1 MITDSVLKTHSSRW
15 ELVQDSLS
23 SLFPKEKVVSSWVQ
37 LSAFGADSS
46 KEIAQRLSWEHFH
59 LLPLFNLQSFE
70 KVFLSNLV
78 WKNCFDEIVFLAIIL
93 EVQIWCIYSQQ
104 LWMLSKVDHTR
115 YQQMICWPQIPA
127 DQVAKSTKYPDER
140 FTRDNIVVCQ
150 SVFKLCHHQ
159 IVANLV
165 ENFNFILIFNVVND
179 AGVKDRIYITSS

>member
-1 MITDSVLKTHSSRW
+1 MGARARF
-15 ELVQDSLS
+15 SLS

-70 KVFLSNLV
+70 KVFLSNPG

-93 EVQIWCIYSQQ
+93 EIHIWCIYSQQ
-104 LWMLSKVDHTR
+104 LWMLSKVNHTR

-127 DQVAKSTKYPDER
+127 DQVAKG
-140 FTRDNIVVCQ
+140 I
-150 SVFKLCHHQ
+150 
-159 IVANLV
+159 
-165 ENFNFILIFNVVND
+165 
-179 AGVKDRIYITSS
+179 KDRGSESFSIHFFTPFFPLPLLNAILLFMLPLTLPDQDQDPS